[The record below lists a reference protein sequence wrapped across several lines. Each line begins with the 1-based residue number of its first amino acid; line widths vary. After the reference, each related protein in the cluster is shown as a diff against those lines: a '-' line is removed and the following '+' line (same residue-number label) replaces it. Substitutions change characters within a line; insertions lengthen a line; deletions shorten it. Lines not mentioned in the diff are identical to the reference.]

1 MQRFVDLYKEF
12 TSFEGSLF
20 KYSLS
25 FSFLLALAPS
35 LVIIVMLFKYNLL
48 PIDIIINFIMS
59 FLPYASSE
67 ETITTIIQF
76 FLERQYNLV
85 SFFITLCVSFYLASR
100 IVFSFLLISASHE
113 EVDVPK
119 WAIRLKSIIL
129 FIMFLA
135 LLVGCVTVGTFLKEY
150 LPLVS
155 SGLMLLLFTMM
166 YRALSFR
173 KRNWSFGI
181 LGAIFTTLMIL
192 CLASLFITIINHFT
206 SYQDVYGPLASLVT
220 LLLAIYLISCII
232 YFGYCLNIVFEDD
245 YGEEYRLPLK
255 NQKFFAICIKITE
268 MVEKRV
274 MKKKK

>member
-1 MQRFVDLYKEF
+1 MRRLISLYQEF

-35 LVIIVMLFKYNLL
+35 LVIIVMLFKYGLL
-48 PIDIIINFIMS
+48 PIEMIQDFIMS
-59 FLPYASSE
+59 FLPYESSE
-67 ETITTIIQF
+67 TTVSTVIQF
-76 FLERQYNLV
+76 FLDRQYNLV
-85 SFFITLCVSFYLASR
+85 SFVITLCASFYLASR

-113 EVDVPK
+113 EVEVPK
-119 WAIRLKSIIL
+119 WAIRIKSIVL
-129 FIMFLA
+129 FVLLLA
-135 LLVGCVTVGTFLKEY
+135 LLCISVAIGTFLNEY

-155 SGLMLLLFTMM
+155 SILMLVLFTMM
-166 YRALSFR
+166 FKALSFR

-232 YFGYCLNIVFEDD
+232 YFGFCLNLVFED
-245 YGEEYRLPLK
+245 EYKRESELPLK
-255 NQKFFAICIKITE
+255 NPKFFAFAVKISDAAR
-268 MVEKRV
+268 KKV
-274 MKKKK
+274 MDKKK

>member
-1 MQRFVDLYKEF
+1 MQRFMDLYKEF

-35 LVIIVMLFKYNLL
+35 LIIIVMLFKYNLL

-59 FLPYASSE
+59 FQPYASSE

-85 SFFITLCVSFYLASR
+85 SFIITLCVSFYLASR

-119 WAIRLKSIIL
+119 WAIRIKSIIL
-129 FIMFLA
+129 FILFLA
-135 LLVGCVTVGTFLKEY
+135 MLVGCVTVGTFLKEY

-173 KRNWSFGI
+173 
-181 LGAIFTTLMIL
+181 
-192 CLASLFITIINHFT
+192 
-206 SYQDVYGPLASLVT
+206 Q
-220 LLLAIYLISCII
+220 YL
-232 YFGYCLNIVFEDD
+232 
-245 YGEEYRLPLK
+245 
-255 NQKFFAICIKITE
+255 QH
-268 MVEKRV
+268 
-274 MKKKK
+274 

>member
-255 NQKFFAICIKITE
+255 NQKFFAICTKITE